1 MISANVGHVWHLK
14 FDMWNLTMSRKNKH
28 KHQSTWVAGT
38 LRRWTEGNGQT
49 SAKLQCNNNN
59 KSGQCRILTILSD
72 IQPSIEHDWSFVLGA
87 GAPHDISKEKVTTQ
101 ITKARKR
108 QKKTE
113 KDRKRQKKTE
123 KDKKRQKE
131 ISKKPYWYKTLL
143 NQPLFYCYRIYLC
156 IFILYCICYLLGAPL
171 ALKLVPSK
179 WVPYPRLP
187 LPTIAT
193 SMRHGHRRRTSLHDN
208 HLGLFENV
216 WE

>member
-1 MISANVGHVWHLK
+1 
-14 FDMWNLTMSRKNKH
+14 MSRKNKH

-49 SAKLQCNNNN
+49 SAKLQCRLEQQQQQQQQQQQPIPRKTKHN
-59 KSGQCRILTILSD
+59 KSGQCRILSD

-87 GAPHDISKEKVTTQ
+87 GTPHDISKEKVTTQ

-143 NQPLFYCYRIYLC
+143 NQPLFYCYRVLLLLVLVLYKNCHCHTWFDIYC
-156 IFILYCICYLLGAPL
+156 CQY
-171 ALKLVPSK
+171 
-179 WVPYPRLP
+179 W
-187 LPTIAT
+187 
-193 SMRHGHRRRTSLHDN
+193 
-208 HLGLFENV
+208 
-216 WE
+216 

>member
-49 SAKLQCNNNN
+49 SAKLQRNNNN
-59 KSGQCRILTILSD
+59 SSSNNNDNNNRYHAKPSTTKVDSVEFSRFSAIFSQALSMTD
-72 IQPSIEHDWSFVLGA
+72 LSCWVRVLLMTLA
-87 GAPHDISKEKVTTQ
+87 RKKVTTQ

-108 QKKTE
+108 QTKTE

-143 NQPLFYCYRIYLC
+143 NQPLFYCYRMLQPSDRC
-156 IFILYCICYLLGAPL
+156 FTQAAPF
-171 ALKLVPSK
+171 AMHKMVA
-179 WVPYPRLP
+179 WVEIIW
-187 LPTIAT
+187 TDI
-193 SMRHGHRRRTSLHDN
+193 
-208 HLGLFENV
+208 
-216 WE
+216 